1 MTTERFTT
9 GAMHELLASRLLSE
23 RYLSIGDGWIADQAL
38 FCPYYAI
45 LTGPLGADWG
55 VVLNPASS
63 RFGLL
68 RRRRRKNPPMRCG
81 CPDHGDLV
89 GTQSSV
95 DWLKPK
101 RLRQWWERSFSGQPT
116 GEYPRGMHK

>member
-9 GAMHELLASRLLSE
+9 GAMHELLVSRLLSE

-38 FCPYYAI
+38 FCPYYVTV
-45 LTGPLGADWG
+45 TGPLGSDWG
-55 VVLNPASS
+55 VVLNPESS

-68 RRRRRKNPPMRCG
+68 TFEHDWCG
-81 CPDHGDLV
+81 CPDHGDLM

-101 RLRQWWERSFSGQPT
+101 RLRQWWERSLSGLPT